1 MGTSEGD
8 SFIQLR
14 LLGKHMRMYV
24 RAGGRRPRA
33 HNTGTSVNKRAE
45 PSKDKLIRTPQQT
58 HTQKT
63 HNYTRGYAQSPPSNT
78 HAPSC
83 FLPFPTHTHRHTLAK
98 HKERDHVLTHPKT
111 QESQRRCFMI
121 VCYLPAHNFPPN
133 LCFVPPLFCD
143 LSPSRTLLPSER
155 TQQKRRA

>member
-1 MGTSEGD
+1 MCARVRTLPPPPPDGIGSCVNSKEMPSIFYWGWERQRETASFNYDCWVNICGCMGA
-8 SFIQLR
+8 R
-14 LLGKHMRMYV
+14 
-24 RAGGRRPRA
+24 GGQRPRA

-83 FLPFPTHTHRHTLAK
+83 FLPFPTHTRAHLLNTK
-98 HKERDHVLTHPKT
+98 KEIM
-111 QESQRRCFMI
+111 C
-121 VCYLPAHNFPPN
+121 
-133 LCFVPPLFCD
+133 
-143 LSPSRTLLPSER
+143 
-155 TQQKRRA
+155 